1 MRGTRLCKESNDG
14 WTKLVLDNRLQ
25 VVDAI
30 VLELMEQYPKVILKV
45 HVFRD

>member
-1 MRGTRLCKESNDG
+1 MQGINDG